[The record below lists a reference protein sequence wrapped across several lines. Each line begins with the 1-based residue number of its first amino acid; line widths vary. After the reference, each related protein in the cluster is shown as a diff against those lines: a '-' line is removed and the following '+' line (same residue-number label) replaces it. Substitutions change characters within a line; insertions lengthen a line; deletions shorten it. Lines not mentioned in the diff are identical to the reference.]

1 MRCLFQGYL
10 DPKASN
16 EKTVSNIVTDE
27 GMAISIR
34 GEPLITAVAIS
45 INGLEIRV
53 SKMLEL
59 RVNKSDNNYI
69 VLAFWLYFNLQL
81 NKIILIFKYLRC
93 TSKESPQVE
102 VAPPLSFI
110 CYQSVISAQLL
121 DEY

>member
-45 INGLEIRV
+45 INGLKIRV

-69 VLAFWLYFNLQL
+69 VLAFWLHFNLWGKITL
-81 NKIILIFKYLRC
+81 NFNYLQNFY
-93 TSKESPQVE
+93 KESPQVE